1 MRRTGKKLLTLAGM
15 IATDEQALICDLAE
29 TYGVYD
35 YKALPVKLL
44 ATLSSGLRDDSRIKK
59 EIAGVSESNNNL
71 LLATIADGI
80 RNLQWMQTKDGAK
93 GRNRPESILEE
104 LLGESTPDKD
114 VQAYLTAEDY
124 ERERRRILGGDG

>member
-93 GRNRPESILEE
+93 GRNRPESILEA
-104 LLGESTPDKD
+104 LLGESMPDKD

>member
-93 GRNRPESILEE
+93 GRNRPESILEA